1 MVAKQQHQPDEAW
14 IVFRLNSAPIRTRR
28 DGDFDCFALMDAATL
43 PIHSMEM
50 VPASSTGPTRSQAGA
65 LLAKA
70 CGAAGRFPTTL
81 LVSSGDAA
89 VEVANEAQQRGI
101 QVERVPARTLARCTR
116 EAREAFAARFGGE
129 PT

>member
-1 MVAKQQHQPDEAW
+1 MVAKQQYQPDEAW
-14 IVFRLNSAPIRTRR
+14 IVFRLNSVPIRTRR
-28 DGDFDCFALMDAATL
+28 DGDFDCFAFLDAATL
-43 PIHSMEM
+43 LIHSMEM
-50 VPASSTGPTRSQAGA
+50 VPASSAGPTRAQAAA
-65 LLAKA
+65 LFVKA

-81 LVSSGDAA
+81 LVSARDAA

-116 EAREAFAARFGGE
+116 EAREAFAAHFGGE

>member
-28 DGDFDCFALMDAATL
+28 DGDFDCVALMDAATL
-43 PIHSMEM
+43 LIHSMEM

-70 CGAAGRFPTTL
+70 CGVAGRFPTTL
-81 LVSSGDAA
+81 LVSARDAA

-116 EAREAFAARFGGE
+116 EAREAFAAQFGGE